1 MQITDVQTRLFE
13 FTMPRRLGDVNS
25 LQGRSEGAALIT
37 RIDTDQGVSGIS
49 LHQPGARA
57 SVEDLKRLLIGEDP
71 RGVVG
76 LWQRMVDSAFKGGNR
91 GIVTDAIAAIDVALW
106 DLKAKLQGDPLWRTL
121 GALSPRV
128 KAYASDIGLCL
139 SDEELRA
146 FYREMAALGV
156 TAGKVKVGLDAESDL
171 RRLGIVYKE
180 LQVAAARPAL
190 MIDANEYWSAKQA
203 VRRVREIE
211 EHFDL
216 TWVEEPARR
225 WDYAGLRKVSDG
237 VKAAVA
243 TGENLDDIGEFL
255 PLLEQ
260 RAADVL
266 NIGISTSGI
275 TGATQVAHMAHGFE
289 TPVTMMNTPG
299 NFMAHL
305 AAALPNHTMMEV
317 VFLES
322 NPVFAVDTRIEDG
335 WIILG
340 EQLGLGIEIDA
351 AALAEHEVQ
360 EVSRDTMASPWGRR
374 PGAGLFRD

>member
-1 MQITDVQTRLFE
+1 MQITDVQTQVFQ

-25 LQGRSEGAALIT
+25 PQGRSEGASMIT
-37 RIDTDQGVSGIS
+37 RIDTDQGLSGIS
-49 LHQPGARA
+49 LHQPQAEA
-57 SVEDLKRLLIGEDP
+57 TVNELKKLIVGEDP

-76 LWQRMVDSAFKGGNR
+76 LWQRMVDYVFKGGNH
-91 GIVTDAIAAIDVALW
+91 GIVTDAIAALDVALW
-106 DLKAKLQGDPLWRTL
+106 DLKAKLQGEPLWRAL

-139 SDEELRA
+139 SDEELRT

-156 TAGKVKVGLDAESDL
+156 TGAKVKVGLDPESDL
-171 RRLGIVYKE
+171 RRIGIAHEE
-180 LQVAAARPAL
+180 LRAATDRPSL
-190 MIDANEYWSAKQA
+190 MIDANEYWSPKQA

-211 EHFDL
+211 ESFDL

-225 WDYAGLRKVSDG
+225 WDYAGLRKVSDSIR
-237 VKAAVA
+237 AAVA

-255 PLLEQ
+255 PLVDH

-275 TGATQVAHMAHGFE
+275 TGAMQVAHMAHGFE
-289 TPVTMMNTPG
+289 IPVTMMNTQG

-317 VFLES
+317 VFLET
-322 NPVFAVDTRIEDG
+322 NPVFEVDNRIEDG
-335 WIILG
+335 WIVLG
-340 EQLGLGIEIDA
+340 EKPGLGIEIDA
-351 AALAEHEVQ
+351 AALAEHEV
-360 EVSRDTMASPWGRR
+360 EEAAPDTMASPWGRR

>member
-13 FTMPRRLGDVNS
+13 FTMPRRLGDANS
-25 LQGRSEGAALIT
+25 PQGRSEGASMIT
-37 RIDTDQGVSGIS
+37 RIETDQGISGIS
-49 LHQPGARA
+49 LHQPQARA
-57 SVEDLKRLLIGEDP
+57 SVDDLKRLLIGEDP

-76 LWQRMVDSAFKGGNR
+76 LWQRMVDTVFKGGNS
-91 GIVTDAIAAIDVALW
+91 GIVTDAIASLDVALW
-106 DLKAKLQGDPLWRTL
+106 DLKAKLQGEPLWRTL

-139 SDEELRA
+139 SDEELRT
-146 FYREMAALGV
+146 FYHEMAVLGV
-156 TAGKVKVGLDAESDL
+156 TAGKVKVGIDPDADL
-171 RRLGIVYKE
+171 RRLGIVYEE
-180 LQVAAARPAL
+180 LQAAAARPSL
-190 MIDANEYWSAKQA
+190 MIDANEYWSPKQA

-211 EHFDL
+211 ETFDL

-255 PLLEQ
+255 PLLEH

-266 NIGISTSGI
+266 NIGISNSGI
-275 TGATQVAHMAHGFE
+275 TGAMQVAHMAHGFE
-289 TPVTMMNTPG
+289 VPVTMMNTPA

-335 WIILG
+335 WIVLG
-340 EQLGLGIEIDA
+340 EQPGLGIEIDE
-351 AALAEHEVQ
+351 AALADHEVE
-360 EVSRDTMASPWGRR
+360 EVSRGTMASPWGRR
-374 PGAGLFRD
+374 PGAGLSRD

>member
-25 LQGRSEGAALIT
+25 PQGRSEGAAMIT
-37 RIDTDQGVSGIS
+37 RIDTDQGLSGIS

-139 SDEELRA
+139 PDEELRA

-255 PLLEQ
+255 PLLEH

-275 TGATQVAHMAHGFE
+275 TGATQAAHMAHGFD

-340 EQLGLGIEIDA
+340 EQPGLGIEIDA

-374 PGAGLFRD
+374 MGAGLFRD

>member
-1 MQITDVQTRLFE
+1 MRIIDVQTQLFE

-25 LQGRSEGAALIT
+25 PQGRSEGAAMIT

-57 SVEDLKRLLIGEDP
+57 SVENLKNLIIGEDP

-76 LWQRMVDSAFKGGNR
+76 LWQRMVDSVFKGGNR

-106 DLKAKLQGDPLWRTL
+106 DLKAKLQGEPLWRTL

-180 LQVAAARPAL
+180 LQAAAARPAL
-190 MIDANEYWSAKQA
+190 MIDANEYWSPKQA

-225 WDYAGLRKVSDG
+225 WDYAGLKKVSDG

-243 TGENLDDIGEFL
+243 TGENLDEIGEFL
-255 PLLEQ
+255 PLLEH

-275 TGATQVAHMAHGFE
+275 TGAMQVAHMAHGFE

-322 NPVFAVDTRIEDG
+322 NPVFAVDTRIDDG

-340 EQLGLGIEIDA
+340 EQPGLGIEIDA